1 MPVQSFRRAVC
12 GIRVHSGVSIS
23 SDGSAHSGVSVG
35 SGRSAQSGVSVS
47 NGGKFPEDL
56 ERVKEKKSVHC
67 FLLVLV
73 IV

>member
-35 SGRSAQSGVSVS
+35 CGGSAHSGVSVGS
-47 NGGKFPEDL
+47 GGSHTRVFP
-56 ERVKEKKSVHC
+56 
-67 FLLVLV
+67 
-73 IV
+73 